1 MPYRAVIALG
11 GNALIRDNH
20 HIAFADQ
27 YATVRETMVHLTDLI
42 QHDWNVV
49 LTHGNGPQVGFLL
62 RQSEL
67 AAHEIPPLPLD
78 YCDAATQGDI
88 GYMLQHALNNLFRE
102 RGLPHQAVTVV
113 TEVVVSADDPAF
125 AHPSKPIGS
134 FMSAETAEQHRDR
147 DGWAVVED
155 AGRGW
160 RRVVASPHPKEI
172 VQLAAVDALSRAGF
186 VVVAV
191 GGGGIPVVRQSN
203 GLLRGV
209 EAVIDKDRAS
219 ALLAVHMRA
228 DWLIILTDVPQ
239 VAVHFR
245 QPNQRWLDTLTLAE
259 AERYL
264 AEGHF
269 AGGSMGPKVEA
280 ALAFVRHT
288 GGSALITDPAHL
300 AAAVRGQAGTRLVP

>member
-11 GNALIRDNH
+11 GNALIRDTRR
-20 HIAFADQ
+20 IAFADQ
-27 YATVRETMVHLTDLI
+27 YATVRDTMTHLADLI
-42 QHDWNVV
+42 QQDWNLVV
-49 LTHGNGPQVGFLL
+49 THGNGPQVGFLL

-88 GYMLQHALNNLFRE
+88 GYMLQHALNNTFRE

-113 TEVVVSADDPAF
+113 TEVVVAADDPAF

-134 FMSAETAEQHRDR
+134 FMPAEAAQQRRDR

-160 RRVVASPHPKEI
+160 RRVVASPHPREI
-172 VQLAAVDALSRAGF
+172 VQLAAIDVLSRAGF

-191 GGGGIPVVRQSN
+191 GGGGIPVVRQSD

-219 ALLAVHMRA
+219 ALLAVHLRA

-245 QPNQRWLDTLTLAE
+245 QPHQRWLETLTVSE

-269 AGGSMGPKVEA
+269 ARGSMGPKVEA
-280 ALAFVRHT
+280 ALMFVQQT
-288 GGSALITDPAHL
+288 GGQALITDPAHL
-300 AAAVRGQAGTRLVP
+300 ASAVRGQAGTRLVA

>member
-11 GNALIRDNH
+11 GNALIRDNR

-27 YATVRETMVHLTDLI
+27 YATVRETMAHLTDLI
-42 QHDWNVV
+42 EQDWNVV

-113 TEVVVSADDPAF
+113 TEVMVSADDPAF

-134 FMSAETAEQHRDR
+134 FMSAEMAAQRRDR
-147 DGWAVVED
+147 DGWVVVED

-186 VVVAV
+186 VVVAA
-191 GGGGIPVVRQSN
+191 GGGGIPVVRQSD

-239 VAVHFR
+239 VALHFR

-259 AERYL
+259 AEHYL

-280 ALAFVRHT
+280 ALTFVRQT